1 MTQGKPMEDEETA
14 TARYIAGNIS
24 TQPML
29 KSDEPDNYPAS
40 LRIKLLELA
49 DTMLWRGAPN
59 DQKTD
64 GMSRMVEAVR
74 GSNVLHFHAGPR

>member
-29 KSDEPDNYPAS
+29 KSDEPDKSGESQDQAV
-40 LRIKLLELA
+40 
-49 DTMLWRGAPN
+49 GA
-59 DQKTD
+59 
-64 GMSRMVEAVR
+64 GR
-74 GSNVLHFHAGPR
+74 